1 MIDRDLLWK
10 AWPDGYLAMRGVQTV
25 GDYTYLADGVWVEIG
40 SISNPTVA
48 VVPFEWRCSE
58 TIQAGEEDTQALL
71 ERGDF
76 LPNVD
81 PTDAATWGCLLYDL
95 GAALY
100 QGNGVDPDIAPGGLL
115 WRPHRGDRWILED
128 IEGDIG
134 HMNVGQ
140 ETDDPGLALVLARI
154 QLREWAAAPTYGP
167 DE

>member
-1 MIDRDLLWK
+1 VIDRDLLWK
-10 AWPDGYLAMRGVQTV
+10 AWPDGYLAMRGVGTV
-25 GDYTYLADGVWVEIG
+25 GGYQFCADKYGTVRCLPRAEDKTLPNRWAADG
-40 SISNPTVA
+40 SITYEA
-48 VVPFEWRCSE
+48 ARK
-58 TIQAGEEDTQALL
+58 
-71 ERGDF
+71 RGDL

-81 PTDAATWGCLLYDL
+81 PDDVATWGCLLHDL
-95 GAALY
+95 GVALY
-100 QGNGVDPDIAPGGLL
+100 RGNGVDPDIAPGGLL

-128 IEGDIG
+128 IEGNIG